1 MSEELKHQ
9 ESISLGVLLSIIDG
23 AVDPTF
29 RNAPSPG
36 AALEALQELA
46 KAGPIHPGALTRIYM
61 EGQNALFLQ
70 LSDVLRSALSVSG
83 WTIDGTILEPMS
95 PAAAQHRHELYARME
110 QLAEEAAQAEAKTEA
125 AQTEAEE
132 VEEVEEVE
140 AAE

>member
-23 AVDPTF
+23 SVNPTF

-95 PAAAQHRHELYARME
+95 QAAAQHRHELYARME
-110 QLAEEAAQAEAKTEA
+110 QLAEEAAQAEAEAEA

-132 VEEVEEVE
+132 VEEVE